1 MRFRSFG
8 AFWVFFWCVSA
19 PAAVCGSEPFDKEVS
34 LPLPSNKVFRFPM
47 HVSWSALPIPDRNV
61 NYQYSLKSDKDGAA
75 QYFIFIRALPAQGEP
90 VLKWAEDELS
100 VRKDKGG
107 FNISGP
113 KGVRIGG
120 ILWFLVESEKAAVDK
135 NKQKIFKVY
144 EYLTKA
150 LDDTIIEVTVMM
162 DRDKA
167 EFFDVGELYKILSL
181 ARVD

>member
-1 MRFRSFG
+1 MRFSSSIALFL
-8 AFWVFFWCVSA
+8 FFLCGIA
-19 PAAVCGSEPFDKEVS
+19 PVAVCASEPVSMEVS
-34 LPLPSNKVFRFPM
+34 LPLPSNKAFRFPM
-47 HVSWSALPIPDRNV
+47 AASWSELPIPDRNV
-61 NYQYSLKSDKDGAA
+61 NYQYSLQSEKDGVAE
-75 QYFIFIRALPAQGEP
+75 YFIFIRALPAQGEP

-120 ILWFLVESEKAAVDK
+120 ILWFLVESEKAATDK
-135 NKQKIFKVY
+135 NKQQIFKVY

-167 EFFDVGELYKILSL
+167 ASFDVGELYRILSL